1 MVQRDKR
8 SFTPYQANAMQP
20 ELRDFHNKVRLW
32 ATKTP
37 IGTPAYALIDVIN
50 HDLIV
55 LDGILT
61 AEIHR
66 QEYQR
71 PPGAGGL

>member
-8 SFTPYQANAMQP
+8 RFTPYQAAEMQP
-20 ELRDFHNKVRLW
+20 ELRAFHNKVRLW

-37 IGTPAYALIDVIN
+37 IGTAAYALIGVLN

>member
-1 MVQRDKR
+1 MVQRSKR
-8 SFTPYQANAMQP
+8 RFTPYEAKAMQP
-20 ELRDFHNKVRLW
+20 ELRAFHNTVRLW

-37 IGTPAYALIDVIN
+37 PGTTAYALIGVLN

-61 AEIHR
+61 AEIHQ

>member
-1 MVQRDKR
+1 MVQRTKR
-8 SFTPYQANAMQP
+8 SFTPYQAKEMQP
-20 ELRDFHNKVRLW
+20 ELRAFHNKVRLW

-37 IGTPAYALIDVIN
+37 IGTPAYALIGVIN

-71 PPGAGGL
+71 PPGSGGL